1 LYFALIF
8 IYLIGQWGCFGGIIM
23 LFLIHFLEEKYKINL
38 TRKIIHLMIFTPAL
52 INLGCLPLSLSS
64 CACGFLLFINYI
76 AIWEVFSVS
85 EVSISDYFAAIFLS
99 INVSKSDES
108 GKQIFCSILV

>member
-1 LYFALIF
+1 
-8 IYLIGQWGCFGGIIM
+8 M